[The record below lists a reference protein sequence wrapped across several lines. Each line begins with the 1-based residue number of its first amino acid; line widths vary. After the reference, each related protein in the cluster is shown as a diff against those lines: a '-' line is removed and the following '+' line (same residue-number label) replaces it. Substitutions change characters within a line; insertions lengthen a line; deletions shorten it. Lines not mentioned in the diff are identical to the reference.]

1 MDHIS
6 QDRLAFCGPGF
17 YGWQQIKTE
26 GGSMAR
32 QIDASQWIR
41 MHVQVAA
48 GSSRIENEGKY
59 MTRNEKEN
67 KKQSEGSGRKI
78 ERFFFHA

>member
-1 MDHIS
+1 
-6 QDRLAFCGPGF
+6 
-17 YGWQQIKTE
+17 
-26 GGSMAR
+26 MAR